1 MIASAPSHVAL
12 EVRLERRLESV
23 YGRRR
28 LSAELHRLAID
39 VVGRAEHDELDSA
52 SKSRLHDAMQ
62 IAVQRTEVDVVERF
76 VHELAMALEQTPD
89 DLFARLARAETRRD
103 MGLD

>member
-1 MIASAPSHVAL
+1 MIASSPSHVAL
-12 EVRLERRLESV
+12 EVRLERRLRAV
-23 YGRRR
+23 HGRDR
-28 LSAELHRLAID
+28 LYAELHRLAVD

-52 SKSRLHDAMQ
+52 AKATLHTAME
-62 IAVQRTEVDVVERF
+62 IAVHRTETDVVERF
-76 VHELAMALEQTPD
+76 VHELAVALEQTPD